1 MLETTLISAIALVF
15 ILEGLLPFV
24 FPELWKK
31 MMTQAVQSSAR
42 DLRIMGLVS
51 ITIGMGVLFFLSE

>member
-24 FPELWKK
+24 FPGFWKK
-31 MMTQAVQSSAR
+31 MMTQAIQSSEK
-42 DLRIMGLVS
+42 DLRVMGIVS
-51 ITIGMGVLFFLSE
+51 ITIGMAILIFLSE

>member
-24 FPELWKK
+24 FPNFWKK
-31 MMTQAVQSSAR
+31 MMTQAVQSSER
-42 DLRIMGLVS
+42 DLRVMGFIS
-51 ITIGMGVLFFLSE
+51 IIIGMVVLFFLSE

>member
-24 FPELWKK
+24 FPGLWKK
-31 MMTQAVQSSAR
+31 MMTQAVQSSER
-42 DLRIMGLVS
+42 DLRIMGLFS
-51 ITIGMGVLFFLSE
+51 IAVGMVVLFFLSE